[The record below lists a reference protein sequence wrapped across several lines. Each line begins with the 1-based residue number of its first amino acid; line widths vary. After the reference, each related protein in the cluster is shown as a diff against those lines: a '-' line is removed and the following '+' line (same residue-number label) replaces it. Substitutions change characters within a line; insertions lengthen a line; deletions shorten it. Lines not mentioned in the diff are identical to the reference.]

1 MNFKHIFTLCLTASL
16 SGLFAQ
22 NYQLKNLD
30 MINSEYLDFSPI
42 RYKQG
47 ILFTSTRDNSCK
59 CKDKRT
65 DDNYTNLYYG
75 DINSGKVTELMGDV
89 NGRHHD
95 GVAALS
101 NNTTLYFTRTN
112 KLGKSRTGIKDLKIY
127 KLKYDNGEWLN
138 DGELPFNSKEFAT
151 AHPTLSADGQ
161 KLYFSSNRPG
171 TIGGMDLWMSTKEK
185 NGNWGQPVNLGA
197 NINTKGNEVF
207 PFLSENNELFFSSDG
222 HEGSQK
228 LDIYKVNLSDLS
240 NVTKLNETINSPYDD
255 FGYAEYENGTYGYV
269 SSNRPGGK
277 GGDDIY
283 VFKKQ
288 NMALPKC
295 KIIAI
300 DASTQQMITMPSIA
314 ATANHITLSNSDDFL
329 NLTPDK
335 DQTYT
340 ILVSK
345 AGYQPK
351 EIKILGL
358 ELASMPEYKVPL
370 TKLLPN
376 KSISKLMIK
385 SKANQQLVPNASVK
399 IEKQCGNNAAETII
413 SNTGE
418 SDITLECNCNYK
430 LTVMKDGFMEQ
441 SKSFQSPSC
450 DQATTMT
457 QVIEL
462 EPIKT
467 FEGTEIK
474 KGAVITLKDIYYDY
488 NKYNIRSDARVVLD
502 KVVNLM
508 NQYPSLEIELASHT
522 DSRGNNQ
529 YNQTLSQ
536 NRAQSAVAYIVSRG
550 VSASRLKA
558 GGYGES
564 QLTNH
569 CADGVKCTEEEHQAN
584 RRTEV
589 RVLKFEESNVN
600 IIKE

>member
-1 MNFKHIFTLCLTASL
+1 MCLSL
-16 SGLFAQ
+16 SFTGLFAQ

-30 MINSEYLDFSPI
+30 IVNSEYLDFSPI

-75 DINSGKVTELMGDV
+75 DINSGKVTELIGDV

-95 GVAALS
+95 GVATLS
-101 NNTTLYFTRTN
+101 NNNSLYFTRTN
-112 KLGKSRTGIKDLKIY
+112 KIGKSRMGVKDLKIY

-138 DGELPFNSKEFAT
+138 DGEVPFNSKEYST
-151 AHPTLSADGQ
+151 AHPTLSPDGQ

-171 TIGGMDLWMSTKEK
+171 SIGGMDIWMSTKEK
-185 NGNWGQPVNLGA
+185 NGNWGAPVNLGA
-197 NINTKGNEVF
+197 NVNSKGNEVF

-222 HEGSQK
+222 HEGNQK
-228 LDIYKVNLSDLS
+228 LDIYKVNLADLS
-240 NVTKLNETINSPYDD
+240 AITRLNETINSPYDD
-255 FGYAEYENGTYGYV
+255 FGYAEYENGTFGYM

-288 NMALPKC
+288 NINLPKC

-300 DASTQQMITMPSIA
+300 DAANNQMISKPAIA
-314 ATANHITLSNSDDFL
+314 AAANNNTLTNTDDFL
-329 NLTPDK
+329 MITPDNG
-335 DQTYT
+335 QLYT

-351 EIKILGL
+351 EIKVSGL
-358 ELASMPEYKVPL
+358 ELATTPEYKVPL
-370 TKLLPN
+370 TRLAPVKTV
-376 KSISKLMIK
+376 SKLVIK
-385 SKANQQLVPNASVK
+385 SRPSQQLVPNASVK
-399 IEKQCGNNAAETII
+399 IEKHCGNNATETII
-413 SNTGE
+413 SNSGE
-418 SDITLECNCNYK
+418 SEISMECSCNYK
-430 LTVMKDGFMEQ
+430 ITVLKDGFAAHT
-441 SKSFQSPSC
+441 KSFVSPSC
-450 DQATTMT
+450 DNPASVT

-462 EPIKT
+462 EPVKT

-474 KGAVITLKDIYYDY
+474 QGAVITLKDIYYDY
-488 NKYNIRSDARVVLD
+488 NKYNIRPDARVVLD

-536 NRAQSAVAYIVSRG
+536 NRAQSAVEYIVSRG
-550 VSASRLKA
+550 IAGSRLRA

-569 CADGVKCTEEEHQAN
+569 CADGVKCSEQEHQSN